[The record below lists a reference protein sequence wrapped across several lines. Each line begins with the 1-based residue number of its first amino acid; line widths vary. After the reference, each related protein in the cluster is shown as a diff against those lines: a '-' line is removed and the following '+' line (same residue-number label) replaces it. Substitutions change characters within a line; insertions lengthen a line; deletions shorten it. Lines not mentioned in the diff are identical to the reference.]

1 MLMRSVRLLLSP
13 CCTPSF
19 VALSSPCCTSSAGAL
34 RGLAVEHAV
43 PPARSL
49 TLTETP
55 SALQADEAAAAGA
68 KVGLGGVGGEGGSG
82 VSVLFLLLEDF
93 WADQSFQWG
102 YARCH

>member
-68 KVGLGGVGGEGGSG
+68 KVGLGGVGRGRGQWCFSAVFAPGG
-82 VSVLFLLLEDF
+82 FL
-93 WADQSFQWG
+93 G
-102 YARCH
+102 